1 MIDII
6 IDSVLDNSMVV
17 ESKDTGGITWEDVSS
32 KEKRTDDGT
41 LGGCHI

>member
-6 IDSVLDNSMVV
+6 IDSMLDNSMVV
-17 ESKDTGGITWEDVSS
+17 ESKGTGGITREDVSS
-32 KEKRTDDGT
+32 KEKRTDDRT